1 MANLDKLKL
10 WDKQIK
16 VTPSKHTVV
25 QMPKEGQPVS
35 YLINDPC
42 TLLEILYSS
51 CASRWETY
59 VITSHSVVA
68 EKTSYAQ

>member
-16 VTPSKHTVV
+16 VTPSKHAVV

-35 YLINDPC
+35 HLID
-42 TLLEILYSS
+42 YQ
-51 CASRWETY
+51 CA
-59 VITSHSVVA
+59 HS
-68 EKTSYAQ
+68 

>member
-10 WDKQIK
+10 WGKQIK

-35 YLINDPC
+35 HYRGVVI
-42 TLLEILYSS
+42 EIM
-51 CASRWETY
+51 CRN
-59 VITSHSVVA
+59 
-68 EKTSYAQ
+68 KQ